1 MQSDHKAISVCG
13 GVIARN
19 VSAQPKAAVM
29 TDDEDA
35 ESVRQSRG
43 EARMRRI
50 DRRRPVAACVRR
62 FGAIDYGPRAGR

>member
-50 DRRRPVAACVRR
+50 DRKR
-62 FGAIDYGPRAGR
+62 